1 MSSQVLTL
9 RVSDLTPAQRTR
21 FDAYL
26 QTGDQ
31 AIWQALYLEQ
41 QAADEARAEQ
51 VRKDY
56 AAGVKVRDT
65 PFNRRAL
72 YGDGWREKLRT

>member
-1 MSSQVLTL
+1 MARIL
-9 RVSDLTPAQRTR
+9 RVRDLTPDQQAR
-21 FDAYL
+21 FHAAGL
-26 QTGDQ
+26 ATGHGDKDV
-31 AIWQALYLEQ
+31 WEALYAEQ

-56 AAGVKVRDT
+56 AAGVKTPDT

-72 YGDGWREKLRT
+72 GLLS